1 MYEMINKGYP
11 EYLSEGTGGLIKC
24 IVFAFAMVWLT
35 GLLDKINIRL
45 KI

>member
-1 MYEMINKGYP
+1 MSNIGYR
-11 EYLSEGTGGLIKC
+11 EYLSQGTGGLIKC